1 MFSTWE
7 VESPGARVRLS
18 PMKRWLLVWVL
29 PLFSVLELAAQDA
42 VEAPPPSSEARG
54 IDRLQPLLPALE
66 EAQSE
71 LQRLHTRLAEAM
83 TTEERAEIE
92 AEVDQQRLRLSQLR
106 ENFRM
111 LATGVEES
119 EYRQEEIAPTTL
131 QNQLEDI
138 IEPISRGMREMTSGP
153 REMAKMREDLEVW
166 RERGKLGESALKRL
180 DPLLETAA
188 PGLLRDELEDTRRLW
203 TGRLAS
209 AESRVQVLEQ
219 QIDERERA
227 DPGTWKRVSGV
238 LADFWRSRG
247 INLLLAMVTAVAA
260 FVLTRRIYRAM
271 RGISPLH
278 RKGGNDFAA
287 RSADLLGAVLSV
299 LLALMMVILVFY
311 LRGDWLLL
319 TLVILALIGVA
330 WASKQALP
338 PYLEQ
343 IRLILN
349 IGPVRQGER
358 LVYQGI
364 PWQVEKLNFYCEF
377 RNPELSGGLLRLPV
391 RDVMP
396 LHSRPLAEKEEW
408 FPSRMD
414 DWVKLADGTFGKVIQ
429 QTPDHVV
436 ILKLGGSLKSYP
448 TALFLEQTP
457 ENLSRGFRL
466 TLKFGIDYQHQ
477 AISTTEVPVIFQ
489 QAIEQRLI
497 ETVGKDGLRS
507 LKVEFASA
515 GASSLDFAILADF
528 AGGVASR
535 CNVLERLIQK
545 TCVEVCNEQGWVIPF
560 TQITVHQASKLQNL

>member
-1 MFSTWE
+1 
-7 VESPGARVRLS
+7 
-18 PMKRWLLVWVL
+18 MKRWWLGWLIAWL
-29 PLFSVLELAAQDA
+29 SVVTLAAQDA
-42 VEAPPPSSEARG
+42 AETPPQSADARV
-54 IDRLQPLLPALE
+54 IERLQPLLSALE
-66 EAQSE
+66 EAQGE
-71 LQRLHTRLAEAM
+71 LQRLHARFAVAVTP
-83 TTEERAEIE
+83 EERAEIE

-119 EYRQEEIAPTTL
+119 EYRQEETAPTSL
-131 QNQLEDI
+131 QKQLEDI

-153 REMAKMREDLEVW
+153 REMAKMRDDLQDW
-166 RERGKLGESALKRL
+166 QARRDLGQSGLRRL
-180 DPLLETAA
+180 DPLLENAA
-188 PGLLRDELEDTRRLW
+188 PGLLRDELEATRRLW
-203 TGRLAS
+203 TARLAN
-209 AESRVQVLEQ
+209 AESRIQVLEQ
-219 QIDERERA
+219 QIAERERA

-247 INLLLAMVTAVAA
+247 INLLLALATAVAA
-260 FVLTRRIYRAM
+260 FVLSRRIYRAV

-287 RSADLLGAVLSV
+287 RSADLLGAVLAV

-319 TLVILALIGVA
+319 TLVILALVGVA

-338 PYLEQ
+338 PYIEQ

-358 LVYQGI
+358 LVYEGI

-377 RNPELSGGLLRLPV
+377 RNPELAGGLLRLPV

-414 DWVKLADGTFGKVIQ
+414 DWVKLADDTFGKVIQ

-448 TALFLEQTP
+448 TAMFLAQTP

-466 TLKFGIDYQHQ
+466 SVKFGIDYQHQ
-477 AISTTEVPVIFQ
+477 AICTTEVPALFQ
-489 QAIEQRLI
+489 RALESRLT
-497 ETVGKDGLRS
+497 EVVGKEGLRS

-515 GASSLDFAILADF
+515 GSSSLDYAILADF
-528 AGGVASR
+528 TGEVASR
-535 CNVLERLIQK
+535 CKVLERLIQK
-545 TCVEVCNEQGWVIPF
+545 TCVEICNGQEWVIPF
-560 TQITVHQASKLQNL
+560 TQITVHQAAKPQNH

>member
-1 MFSTWE
+1 
-7 VESPGARVRLS
+7 
-18 PMKRWLLVWVL
+18 MKRWLFVWVL
-29 PLFSVLELAAQDA
+29 CLFQVAAQDA
-42 VEAPPPSSEARG
+42 VELLPPLTAEARG

-66 EAQSE
+66 AAQSE
-71 LQRLHTRLAEAM
+71 LEQLHTKLAGAV
-83 TTEERAEIE
+83 TSEERAEIE
-92 AEVDQQRLRLSQLR
+92 AEVDQQRLRLVQLR

-111 LATGVEES
+111 LATGVEET
-119 EYRQEEIAPTTL
+119 EYHQEEIAPTSL
-131 QNQLEDI
+131 QKQLEDI

-153 REMAKMREDLEVW
+153 REMAQMREDLEVW
-166 RERGKLGESALKRL
+166 RERAKLGESALNRL
-180 DPLLETAA
+180 DLLLENAK
-188 PGLLRDELEDTRRLW
+188 PGLLRDELEATRRLW
-203 TGRLAS
+203 AGRQAS
-209 AESRVQVLEQ
+209 AESRIQVLGQ

-227 DPGTWKRVSGV
+227 NPGTWRRISGV
-238 LADFWRSRG
+238 LSDFWRSRG
-247 INLLLAMVTAVAA
+247 INLLLALATAVAA
-260 FVLTRRIYRAM
+260 FVLTRRIYRAV
-271 RGISPLH
+271 RGVSPLH

-287 RSADLLGAVLSV
+287 RSADLLGAVLAV
-299 LLALMMVILVFY
+299 LLAVMMVILVFY

-319 TLVILALIGVA
+319 TLVILALVGVA
-330 WASKQALP
+330 WASKQAVP
-338 PYLEQ
+338 PYIEQ

-377 RNPELSGGLLRLPV
+377 RNPELAGGLLRLPV

-466 TLKFGIDYQHQ
+466 TLRFGIDYQHQ
-477 AISTTEVPVIFQ
+477 AICTTEVPAVFQ
-489 QAIEQRLI
+489 QSLEQHLI
-497 ETVGKDGLRS
+497 EAVGRECLRS

-515 GASSLDFAILADF
+515 ASSSLDFAILADF
-528 AGGVASR
+528 TGEVASR

-560 TQITVHQASKLQNL
+560 TQITVHQATKPKNL

>member
-1 MFSTWE
+1 MT
-7 VESPGARVRLS
+7 
-18 PMKRWLLVWVL
+18 RWWLGWVL
-29 PLFSVLELAAQDA
+29 TLFSAAALAAQDA

-66 EAQSE
+66 AAQAE
-71 LQRLHTRLAEAM
+71 LQRLHTRLAGAV
-83 TTEERAEIE
+83 TPEERSEIE
-92 AEVDQQRLRLSQLR
+92 AEVDQQRLRLAQLR

-111 LATGVEES
+111 LATGVEEG
-119 EYRQEEIAPTTL
+119 EYRQEEIAPTSL

-138 IEPISRGMREMTSGP
+138 IEPISRGMRELTAGP
-153 REMAKMREDLEVW
+153 REMAKMREDLQLW
-166 RERGKLGESALKRL
+166 RERRELGESALSRL
-180 DPLLETAA
+180 DPLLQHAA
-188 PGLLRDELEDTRRLW
+188 PGLLRDEIEDTRRLW
-203 TGRLAS
+203 TGRLAT
-209 AESRVQVLEQ
+209 AESRIQVLEQ
-219 QIDERERA
+219 QIDERVRA
-227 DPGTWKRVSGV
+227 DPGTWRKVSGV

-247 INLLLAMVTAVAA
+247 INLLLALAAAVAA
-260 FVLTRRIYRAM
+260 FVLTRRIYRAA
-271 RGISPLH
+271 RGVSPLH

-287 RSADLLGAVLSV
+287 RSADLLGAVLAV
-299 LLALMMVILVFY
+299 LLALLMVILVFY

-319 TLVILALIGVA
+319 TLVILALVGVA

-338 PYLEQ
+338 PYIEQ

-377 RNPELSGGLLRLPV
+377 RNPELAGGLLRLPV

-396 LHSRPLAEKEEW
+396 QHSRPLADKEAW
-408 FPSRMD
+408 FPSRLD

-429 QTPDHVV
+429 QTPDQVV

-466 TLKFGIDYQHQ
+466 SLKFGIDYQHQ
-477 AISTTEVPVIFQ
+477 AICTTEVPAVFQ
-489 QAIEQRLI
+489 RALEARLI
-497 ETVGKDGLRS
+497 ETVGKDALHS
-507 LKVEFASA
+507 LKVEFA
-515 GASSLDFAILADF
+515 GAASSSLDFAILADF
-528 AGGVASR
+528 TGEVAAR

-545 TCVEVCNEQGWVIPF
+545 TCVEVCNGQGWVIPF
-560 TQITVHQASKLQNL
+560 TQITVHQAAKPQNL